1 MGVEKMG
8 NCVYDVL
15 IIFRDGTEKVVESVK
30 DYDVVEEAKCF
41 AFTKN
46 NYRGFVPM
54 DEVRF
59 FGRRFDYENE
69 R

>member
-1 MGVEKMG
+1 MG

-15 IIFRDGTEKVVESVK
+15 IIFRDGTEKIVK
-30 DYDVVEEAKCF
+30 GVTNYDVEEDAKCF
-41 AFTKN
+41 VFMKN
-46 NYRGFVPM
+46 NYRSFVPI